1 MEPIDFG
8 GVFPANIT
16 PLTEAFEIDRRAL
29 ERHVG
34 SLAGVPGVKGIVC
47 NGHAGE
53 VTALSR
59 AERRT
64 VTEVAVAAA
73 GGLPVISGVCCGGTA
88 EAIEHARDA
97 QRAGAR
103 AILLCPPETWLV
115 SREPG
120 AAPAFFSAVTS
131 GIDLP
136 VVVFQYPYTW
146 ANATYDTP
154 TLVEL
159 AQIPGVIAVK
169 EAPWEVNRYEDDY
182 RALRA
187 AAPHVKI
194 LCANDEHLFLSYVIG
209 SDGTLVG
216 FAALVPDLVGALWR
230 AVGAGDLARARELHD
245 RMLPLVKAIYRQPP
259 IARRHTRL
267 KEALVMLG
275 RLERAV
281 MKPPRL
287 PLPPEERDAVKR
299 ALMEASLL

>member
-1 MEPIDFG
+1 MGAIDFE

-16 PLTEAFEIDRRAL
+16 PFTEAYEIDRPAL

-34 SLAGVPGVKGIVC
+34 SLAAVPGVKGIVC

-59 AERRT
+59 AERRA
-64 VTEVAVAAA
+64 VTEAAVAAA
-73 GGLPVISGVCCGGTA
+73 GRLPVISGVCCGGTA

-97 QRAGAR
+97 RRAGAR
-103 AILLCPPETWLV
+103 AILLCPPENWLI

-120 AAPAFFSAVTS
+120 AAQAFFTAVTS
-131 GIDLP
+131 AIDIP
-136 VVVFQYPYTW
+136 VVVFQYPFTW
-146 ANATYDTP
+146 ANATYDVG

-169 EAPWEVNRYEDDY
+169 EAPWEVNRYEEDY

-187 AAPHVKI
+187 AAPGVAI

-216 FAALVPDLVGALWR
+216 FAALVPDLVGALWQ
-230 AVGAGDLARARELHD
+230 AVRAGDLARARALHD
-245 RMLPLVKAIYRQPP
+245 RMLPLVRAIYRKPP

-275 RLERAV
+275 RLDRAV

-287 PLPPEERDAVKR
+287 PLPPDERDAVKR
-299 ALMEASLL
+299 ALMEASLS

>member
-1 MEPIDFG
+1 MQPIDFE

-16 PLTEAFEIDRRAL
+16 PFTERFEIDRAAL

-34 SLAGVPGVKGIVC
+34 SLAAVPGVKGIVC

-59 AERRT
+59 DERRT
-64 VTEVAVAAA
+64 VTEGAVTAA
-73 GGLPVISGVCCGGTA
+73 GRLPVISGVCCGGTA

-97 QRAGAR
+97 ARAGAS
-103 AILLCPPETWLV
+103 AILLCPPENWLI

-120 AAPAFFSAVTS
+120 AAPAFFKAVTS
-131 GIDLP
+131 AIDIP

-146 ANATYDTP
+146 ANATYDVA

-159 AQIPGVIAVK
+159 AQVPGVVAVK
-169 EAPWEVNRYEDDY
+169 EAPWEVNRYEEDY

-187 AAPHVKI
+187 AVPGVKI

-230 AVGAGDLARARELHD
+230 AVREGDLVRARGLHD
-245 RMLPLVKAIYRQPP
+245 RMLPLVKTIYRQQP

-281 MKPPRL
+281 MKPPRM
-287 PLPPEERDAVKR
+287 PLPPDERDAVKR